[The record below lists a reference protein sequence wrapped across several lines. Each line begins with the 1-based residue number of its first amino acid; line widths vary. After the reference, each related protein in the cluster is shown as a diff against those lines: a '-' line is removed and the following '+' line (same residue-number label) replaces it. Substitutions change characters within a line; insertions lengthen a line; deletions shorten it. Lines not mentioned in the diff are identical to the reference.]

1 MFIYTELNTMA
12 SVSTPTSFIPENHEW
27 IVLISSDRT
36 ERVIVDKPA
45 AMALSVHLK
54 ELICDEDGKYNSD
67 DNEFQLLDVNSRC
80 LVKIGDYI
88 NHFNDGLKPSFIP
101 KCYCNIATA
110 ASKWEQEFVDVPP
123 DYLRELLFASSY
135 LMMPSLEA
143 LVSIKLI
150 TLLYTDHVYRNS
162 IGLTEDE
169 MKMVILRKEKYE
181 REAALRSTIV
191 KDR

>member
-1 MFIYTELNTMA
+1 MA
-12 SVSTPTSFIPENHEW
+12 ASATTSTRPSFIPENHEW
-27 IVLISSDRT
+27 IVLISSDGT
-36 ERVIVDKPA
+36 ERVIVDKPSA
-45 AMALSVHLK
+45 ISLSVHLK
-54 ELICDEDGKYNSD
+54 ELVDDENDIS
-67 DNEFQLLDVNSRC
+67 DNEFQLLDVNSHC
-80 LVKIGDYI
+80 LVKIGEYI
-88 NHFNDGLKPSFIP
+88 NHFGMNDGLKPSFIP
-101 KCYCNIATA
+101 KCYCNIMTVTTI
-110 ASKWEQEFVDVPP
+110 WEQEFVDVPP

-150 TLLYTDHVYRNS
+150 TLLYTNDAYRNS
-162 IGLTEDE
+162 IGLAEDE